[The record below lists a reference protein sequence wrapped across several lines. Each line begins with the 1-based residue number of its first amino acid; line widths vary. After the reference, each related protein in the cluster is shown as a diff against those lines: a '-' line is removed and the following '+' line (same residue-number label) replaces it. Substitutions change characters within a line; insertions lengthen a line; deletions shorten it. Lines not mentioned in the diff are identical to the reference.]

1 MVSGSSVATAYRD
14 KLGLPFGNG
23 YTQAGMREDLLC
35 SLLGKDHGGGHGQS
49 RGGQSFC
56 RSECLSTP
64 GEGSFDIVFAHIKY
78 NDDWVFVL
86 LGDFLGV
93 VHLGNVLWHP
103 SNFRRESGTA
113 EATLELVEIVE
124 CPAHGVALVCTF
136 ELPGSFGNVSIH
148 L

>member
-35 SLLGKDHGGGHGQS
+35 SLLGKDHGGGHSQS

-64 GEGSFDIVFAHIKY
+64 GEDTFDSTKIK
-78 NDDWVFVL
+78 DDWVFVL
-86 LGDFLGV
+86 EGDFLGV
-93 VHLGNVLWHP
+93 EHHWAV
-103 SNFRRESGTA
+103 
-113 EATLELVEIVE
+113 
-124 CPAHGVALVCTF
+124 
-136 ELPGSFGNVSIH
+136 
-148 L
+148 